1 VDKLSTGDKLILG
14 GGIAYLICMFL
25 PWYGIDG
32 GGSNSGWDYFL
43 GGWIPLILIGVM
55 VAHVGV
61 TTFTETALPEPP
73 VPWNQVHRGLGVAA
87 AVIVLLRLIIGSD
100 IDVPF
105 VGDISLDR
113 EIGLFLALIA
123 AIVVAA
129 GGFTR
134 DDTGAAPTTSGG
146 DTGSAPF

>member
-1 VDKLSTGDKLILG
+1 VDKLSTGDKLIMG
-14 GGIAYLICMFL
+14 GGIAYLIFMFF
-25 PWYGIDG
+25 PWYGVDG

-43 GGWIPLILIGVM
+43 GGIVPLILIAVM

-61 TTFTETALPEPP
+61 TTFSDTELPEPP

-87 AVIVLLRLIIGSD
+87 AVIVLLRVIIGSD
-100 IDVPF
+100 VEVPF
-105 VGDISLDR
+105 VGDFELDR
-113 EIGLFLALIA
+113 QIGLFLALIA
-123 AIVVAA
+123 AVVVAA

-134 DDTGAAPTTSGG
+134 DETGPAPSSG

>member
-1 VDKLSTGDKLILG
+1 VDKLSTGDKLIMG

-32 GGSNSGWDYFL
+32 AGSNSGWDYFL
-43 GGWIPLILIGVM
+43 GGIIPLILIGVM

-61 TTFTETALPEPP
+61 TTFTDTEVPEIP
-73 VPWNQVHRGLGVAA
+73 VPWNQVHRGLGVTA

-100 IDVPF
+100 VEVPF
-105 VGDISLDR
+105 VGDYSLDR
-113 EIGLFLALIA
+113 QFGLFLALISA
-123 AIVVAA
+123 VVVAA

-134 DDTGAAPTTSGG
+134 EDTAGPAPSGG